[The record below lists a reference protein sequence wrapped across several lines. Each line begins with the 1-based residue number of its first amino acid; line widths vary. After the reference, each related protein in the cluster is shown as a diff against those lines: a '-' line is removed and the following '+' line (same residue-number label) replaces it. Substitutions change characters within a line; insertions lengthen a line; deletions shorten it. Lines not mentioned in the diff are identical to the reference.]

1 MLVQEQLCLA
11 EILEQEE
18 SRALWPAAKGSAALK
33 ALLTR
38 AKQGVNPG
46 RRSVARLKSLLYHAG
61 RAQTRCFRAQA
72 AHRASAELALGW
84 IF

>member
-11 EILEQEE
+11 EILKQEG
-18 SRALWPAAKGSAALK
+18 SRALWPAAKGSAVLK

-46 RRSVARLKSLLYHAG
+46 RRNVARLKSLLYHPA
-61 RAQTRCFRAQA
+61 RVQTWCFRAQA
-72 AHRASAELALGW
+72 AHWASAELALGW